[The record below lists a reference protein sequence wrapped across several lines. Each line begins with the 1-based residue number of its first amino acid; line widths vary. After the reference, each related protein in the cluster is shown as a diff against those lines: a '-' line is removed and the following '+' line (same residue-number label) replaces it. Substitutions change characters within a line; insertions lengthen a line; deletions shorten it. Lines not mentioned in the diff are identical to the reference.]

1 MACAS
6 KIGKRLGCFLPRP
19 GLIPEV
25 DGNGS
30 GGPENRQGCIRERL
44 KVRNLTK
51 PKTPVGQVVKGWG
64 ILLAGE
70 VVGPTFQTSGLAGL
84 QGDWNSRLLGAT
96 GRLWPPIPKVNPPD
110 ISRNLQVSVRMRF
123 YSVAEIVG
131 MLCEGYS
138 WYN

>member
-1 MACAS
+1 MAQVVVRIVKGAS
-6 KIGKRLGCFLPRP
+6 RCVLRL
-19 GLIPEV
+19 
-25 DGNGS
+25 
-30 GGPENRQGCIRERL
+30 
-44 KVRNLTK
+44 RNLTK
-51 PKTPVGQVVKGWG
+51 PKTPVGQVVKGRG

-96 GRLWPPIPKVNPPD
+96 GRLWPPIPMVNPPD